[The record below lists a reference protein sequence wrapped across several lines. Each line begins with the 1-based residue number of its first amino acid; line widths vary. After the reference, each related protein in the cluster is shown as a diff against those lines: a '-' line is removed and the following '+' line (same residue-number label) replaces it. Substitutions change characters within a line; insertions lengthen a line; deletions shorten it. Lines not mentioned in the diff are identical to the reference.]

1 MDFRETELTEEE
13 ALEKA
18 KEVLTSCLEAQQEQ
32 GYVHEDTPID
42 PKITEKLA
50 AEIDALYVSED
61 VIAGYYLFEGM
72 EYLPYILVEK
82 STGDVYCKTGSGNAG
97 NGSYVEAI
105 QKVDAD
111 DADLLAIGYYFG

>member
-1 MDFRETELTEEE
+1 
-13 ALEKA
+13 
-18 KEVLTSCLEAQQEQ
+18 TSCLEAQQEQ

-50 AEIDALYVSED
+50 AEIDALHVSED

-72 EYLPYILVEK
+72 ENLPYILVEK
-82 STGDVYCKTGSGNAG
+82 STGEVYCKTGSGDAG

-105 QKVDAD
+105 QKVEAD